1 MKDKTQEVLKRL
13 DPQASAYF
21 KDIIPEYQKGYLNY
35 IYQSDN
41 CSVQKRRLKYMS
53 KLFLLWQKKPW
64 FYIMPMTQE
73 SAEIIAKDWL
83 YPAPYD
89 FYNLAADPEDY
100 ADMIDPKL
108 RQNSYFQVIRNGILF
123 GFASFDQQGSE
134 LEIGLG
140 MAPKWTGQSYGPAFL
155 KAIEDYAQ
163 ANYNAQT
170 MVLNVAI
177 FNSRAIKLYDNL
189 GYQAE
194 TTFKQA
200 TNGSVYD
207 FVRMTKAVDQ
217 VDPSKN

>member
-100 ADMIDPKL
+100 AEMIDPKL

-123 GFASFDQQGSE
+123 GFASFEINDKE

-140 MAPKWTGQSYGPAFL
+140 MAPKWTGHSHGKDFL
-155 KAIEDYAQ
+155 RTIEDYTK
-163 ANYNAQT
+163 ANYSCDT
-170 MVLNVAI
+170 LVLNVAA
-177 FNSRAIKLYDNL
+177 FNSRAISLYTNS
-189 GYQAE
+189 GYKKIE
-194 TTFKQA
+194 TFKQTTYGA
-200 TNGSVYD
+200 D
-207 FVRMTKAVDQ
+207 FDFIRMEKKLNIT
-217 VDPSKN
+217 S

>member
-89 FYNLAADPEDY
+89 FYNLTADPEDY
-100 ADMIDPKL
+100 AEMIDPKL

-123 GFASFDQQGSE
+123 GFASFEINDKE

-140 MAPKWTGQSYGPAFL
+140 MAPKWTGQSHGKDFL
-155 KAIEDYAQ
+155 RTIEDYTK
-163 ANYNAQT
+163 ANYSCDT
-170 MVLNVAI
+170 LVLNVAA
-177 FNSRAIKLYDNL
+177 FNSRAISLYTNS
-189 GYQAE
+189 GYKKIE
-194 TTFKQA
+194 TFKQT
-200 TNGSVYD
+200 TNGAD
-207 FVRMTKAVDQ
+207 FDFIRMEKKLNIT
-217 VDPSKN
+217 S

>member
-100 ADMIDPKL
+100 AEMIDPKL

-123 GFASFDQQGSE
+123 GFASFEINDKE

-140 MAPKWTGQSYGPAFL
+140 MAPKWTGQSHGKDFL
-155 KAIEDYAQ
+155 RTIEDYTK
-163 ANYNAQT
+163 ANYSCDT
-170 MVLNVAI
+170 LVLNVAA
-177 FNSRAIKLYDNL
+177 FNSRAISLYTNS
-189 GYQAE
+189 GYKKIE
-194 TTFKQA
+194 TFKQT
-200 TNGSVYD
+200 TNGAD
-207 FVRMTKAVDQ
+207 FDFIRMEKKLNIT
-217 VDPSKN
+217 S

>member
-1 MKDKTQEVLKRL
+1 MEAKIQEILKRL

-21 KDIIPEYQKGYLNY
+21 KEIIPEYQKGYVDY
-35 IYQSDN
+35 IYQSDI

-53 KLFLLWQKKPW
+53 KLFQVWQKKPW
-64 FYIMPMTQE
+64 YYIMPLTQH
-73 SAEIIAKDWL
+73 SAEIIAKDWQ

-89 FYNLAADPEDY
+89 FYDLAADPEDY
-100 ADMIDPKL
+100 AEIMDPEL

-123 GFASFDQQGSE
+123 GFASFEKQGSE

-140 MAPKWTGQSYGPAFL
+140 MAPKWTGQSHGAAFL
-155 KAIEDYAQ
+155 KAIEEYAQ
-163 ANYNAQT
+163 ANYQAQT
-170 MVLNVAI
+170 LVLNVAT
-177 FNSRAIKLYDNL
+177 FNSRAIKCYENL

-207 FVRMTKAVDQ
+207 FVRMTKAVEQ
-217 VDPSKN
+217 DPSSKN

>member
-83 YPAPYD
+83 YPASYD

-100 ADMIDPKL
+100 AEMIDPKL

-140 MAPKWTGQSYGPAFL
+140 MAPKWTGQSYGKDFL
-155 KAIEDYAQ
+155 RTIEDYTK
-163 ANYNAQT
+163 ANYSCDT
-170 MVLNVAI
+170 LVLNVAA
-177 FNSRAIKLYDNL
+177 FNSRAISLYTNS
-189 GYQAE
+189 GYKKIE
-194 TTFKQA
+194 TFKQT
-200 TNGSVYD
+200 TNGAD
-207 FVRMTKAVDQ
+207 FDFIRMEKKLNIT
-217 VDPSKN
+217 S

>member
-100 ADMIDPKL
+100 AEMIDPKL

-123 GFASFDQQGSE
+123 GFASFEINDKE

-140 MAPKWTGQSYGPAFL
+140 MALKWTGQSHGKDFL
-155 KAIEDYAQ
+155 RTIEDYTK
-163 ANYNAQT
+163 ANYSCDT
-170 MVLNVAI
+170 LVLNVAA
-177 FNSRAIKLYDNL
+177 FNSRAISLYTNS
-189 GYQAE
+189 GYKKIE
-194 TTFKQA
+194 TFKQT
-200 TNGSVYD
+200 TNGAD
-207 FVRMTKAVDQ
+207 FDFIRMEKKLNIT
-217 VDPSKN
+217 S